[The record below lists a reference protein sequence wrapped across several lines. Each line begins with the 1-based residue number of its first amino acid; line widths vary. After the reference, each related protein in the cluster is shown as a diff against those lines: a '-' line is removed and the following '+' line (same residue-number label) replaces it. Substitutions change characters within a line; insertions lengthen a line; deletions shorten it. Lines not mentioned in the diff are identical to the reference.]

1 MLATPARVSL
11 RVGYPRARKCCRMRK
26 HSTGKKSKTRK
37 HKVDEIST
45 GQTWGHAH
53 LEADF
58 EKGDERFAQIK
69 DASFYRSK
77 LSRLVKKYE
86 HAIKPMKEKIAQI
99 EREQEFYQVVLWP
112 KYVQVCEDVEH
123 AKETLLDLK
132 FAKKYMD
139 KALGEDNGEVGKKKT
154 KKNIKRMAEK
164 KLGKLNLTVKTLN
177 EELLQIIDTR
187 KKHSKVFE
195 LTEKEYSALQAEH
208 AAHIE
213 RRISNLGTGHMVRH
227 KILTKKKSETIKR
240 IENYQSQIAAM
251 TQNYNRLHKEL
262 LSRKWCYQHFDLKDE
277 IDRLHGDVAATKQH
291 VKICADARN
300 KFAALELKAGVVE
313 TETERLKA
321 KVNQLDIEIGG
332 CYLENKEEYL
342 NKNFELTKHI
352 MKLEH
357 MAMLYKDRQNETKWY
372 ISMLLA
378 HISEQILERQNSSS
392 NANTIDAHTMENDDV
407 DTFSAAQLVVD
418 NIEMKKTMI
427 EQMRKCVIEHEVL
440 DKTEPR
446 IFRALDLM
454 RKKLT
459 KYQKRLDGINVEKAK
474 IKGVQDSARLS
485 RILEDYKERT
495 EYGKRRV
502 EKISAEYAKAIVEL
516 NQSETSKLLRTLE
529 QQMQY
534 HVHVNYHAKE
544 TLKEILQEY
553 EREQRRGKVQNKLAK
568 DVTITDVSDQV
579 QCTGVKNSLPYAF
592 LSPGTGDAYKA
603 HWLLDSR
610 PVHDAT
616 SKLKKKKA
624 PTASVPILKHSVL
637 GTKYAPIVFGKNHL
651 PFHTVYGYGSPNVSD
666 GSGFTPT
673 VEQSFKCSEP
683 ALTISPIPPQG
694 PCVSNRVTN
703 DSHAHPLA
711 GAYIDSRGER
721 QRLDAQKYNAVRRS
735 TPTHRLPAQ
744 QVAAPNVHHR
754 MLHSIQKDQQS
765 LRRNKMHVKKNQ
777 QHFSSLEKMK
787 REQSKLK
794 KKVVEHE
801 HRRA

>member
-1 MLATPARVSL
+1 
-11 RVGYPRARKCCRMRK
+11 MRK
-26 HSTGKKSKTRK
+26 YSTGKKSKTRK
-37 HKVDEIST
+37 HSLDETST
-45 GQTWGHAH
+45 SQPWGHAH

-58 EKGDERFAQIK
+58 EKEDDRFAQIK

-99 EREQEFYQVVLWP
+99 GREQEFYEGVLWP
-112 KYVQVCEDVEH
+112 KYVQVCKDVEH

-139 KALGEDNGEVGKKKT
+139 KALDDDNGELGKQKM

-187 KKHSKVFE
+187 KKHSKVFA
-195 LTEKEYSALQAEH
+195 LAEKEYNAVQAEH
-208 AAHIE
+208 VAHIE
-213 RRISNLGTGHMVRH
+213 RRVSNLGTGYMVRY
-227 KILTKKKSETIKR
+227 KILTKKKNETIKR
-240 IENYQSQIAAM
+240 IENYQSQIVAM

-262 LSRKWCYQHFDLKDE
+262 LSRKWCYKHFDLKGE
-277 IDRLHGDVAATKQH
+277 IDRLHADVAGTKQH
-291 VKICADARN
+291 VNVCAEARN
-300 KFAALELKAGVVE
+300 KIAALELKVGVVE
-313 TETERLKA
+313 TETKRLKA
-321 KVNQLDIEIGG
+321 KANQLDIEIGG

-357 MAMLYKDRQNETKWY
+357 MAMLYRDRQNETKWY

-378 HISEQILERQNSSS
+378 HISKQVLERQNSSS
-392 NANTIDAHTMENDDV
+392 ILNTVDAHTVMENHDV
-407 DTFSAAQLVVD
+407 DTFSTAQLVVD
-418 NIEMKKTMI
+418 NIDMKKTMI

-459 KYQKRLDGINVEKAK
+459 KYQGKLDGIDIEKAK
-474 IKGVQDSARLS
+474 IKGVQDVARLS
-485 RILEDYKERT
+485 RIMQDYKERT

-516 NQSETSKLLRTLE
+516 NQSETSKRLRTLE

-534 HVHVNYHAKE
+534 HVHVNYHGKE
-544 TLKEILQEY
+544 TLKEILREY

-579 QCTGVKNSLPYAF
+579 QCTQIENSLPYAS
-592 LSPGTGDAYKA
+592 LSPGAAVADKT

-616 SKLKKKKA
+616 RKLKKNEVLVANVPVLEHSA
-624 PTASVPILKHSVL
+624 P

-666 GSGFTPT
+666 GSGFTAT
-673 VEQSFKCSEP
+673 VEQRFKCSEP
-683 ALTISPIPPQG
+683 SLTISPSLSQEPY
-694 PCVSNRVTN
+694 VTNTVTN
-703 DSHAHPLA
+703 DSQVRPLA
-711 GAYIDSRGER
+711 RVYIDSRGER

-735 TPTHRLPAQ
+735 TPTHQISAQ
-744 QVAAPNVHHR
+744 RVVAPNVEHR
-754 MLHSIQKDQQS
+754 ALLLAQNDQQT
-765 LRRNKMHVKKNQ
+765 LRRNDMHVKKNQ
-777 QHFSSLEKMK
+777 QNFSSFEKMK
-787 REQSKLK
+787 RKQSKLEK
-794 KKVVEHE
+794 NLTQHPAR
-801 HRRA
+801 HHPNARTYTGSISDLTTS